1 MAYITIALLLVLG
14 FLGAVNLIAAKKP
27 EAKALADKL
36 APYQGWIGAA
46 GAAWGVF
53 FLLRML
59 LSGGLG
65 FALEF
70 VPILTLT
77 SLASAVLLI
86 LLGSLFGVALL
97 RKLGGDAK
105 ADQVEARLTKLRP
118 LQAKLGLASMGLGAW
133 FLVQHVFRIAI

>member
-46 GAAWGVF
+46 GAVWGVI

-59 LSGGLG
+59 LSGGFG
-65 FALEF
+65 FLLEYA
-70 VPILTLT
+70 PISTLT
-77 SLASAVLLI
+77 ALAGGVLLI
-86 LLGSLFGVALL
+86 LLGALFGVALL
-97 RKLGGDAK
+97 RKLGGDDK

-118 LQAKLGLASMGLGAW
+118 IQAKLGLASMGLGAW
-133 FLVQHVFRIAI
+133 FLVQSVFNIAI